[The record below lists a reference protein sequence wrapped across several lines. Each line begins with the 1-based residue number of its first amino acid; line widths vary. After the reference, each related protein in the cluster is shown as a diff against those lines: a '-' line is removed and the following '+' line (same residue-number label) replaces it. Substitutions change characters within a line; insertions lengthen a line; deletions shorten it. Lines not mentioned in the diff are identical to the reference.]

1 MDTIIFIT
9 SCNMWM
15 KRSIQWDKGSHGRE
29 LRSSIWSETHGLGDD
44 EASHRV
50 KVSTTHMIRC
60 RSKGRRC
67 NQGYRLLIAQLLC
80 QRQAKQLRMQLRMH
94 RQARNSTENA
104 AVNAQAGSATKHAHP
119 PFASPFMPKHR
130 QAKQLRMQLGMLRC
144 AMQPSMQPQSTF
156 PAKAEAGNAI
166 KNTSEAA
173 PL

>member
-60 RSKGRRC
+60 RSKGK
-67 NQGYRLLIAQLLC
+67 A
-80 QRQAKQLRMQLRMH
+80 
-94 RQARNSTENA
+94 TENA
-104 AVNAQAGSATKHAHP
+104 AENAQAGSATKHAHP